1 MARSAVA
8 VENVSKRYLLGET
21 YSGSL
26 RDALTDSARRLVR
39 RTERRRDELWAL
51 RDVSLEVPEGQTVG
65 IIGRNGAGK
74 STLLKIITRI
84 TEPTTGVSRT
94 RGRVGSLLEVGTGF
108 HPELTGRENVY
119 LNGAILGMS
128 RREIGRHFEEIVEF
142 SGVERFIDTPVKRY
156 SSGMYLRLAFAVAA
170 HLECEIMLVDEV
182 LAVGDAEF
190 QRKCLGKMGGLEREG
205 RTVVFVSHNL
215 DSVARLC
222 RMTAWLDR
230 GQVKDYGPS
239 EEIVKSYLDA
249 TAVPGEHRTVEDRP
263 DEAVALRRLTVLG
276 PNGQPATTL
285 QRDLPFTVE
294 MGFTVREPV
303 PGLDFTVFVETLRG
317 VRVLDEGW
325 TDTNA
330 PRTAEPG
337 DYVARVSVPPILN
350 PGDYSLGFYFGSPY
364 GGIVSEEDVVR
375 FRLEGNSRGR
385 DGRLVQLN
393 LPWELERVGEP
404 LLTP

>member
-1 MARSAVA
+1 MTRNAVV
-8 VENVSKRYLLGET
+8 VENVSKRYLLGEHHG
-21 YSGSL
+21 GSL
-26 RDALTDSARRLVR
+26 RDALADSARRLVR
-39 RTERRRDELWAL
+39 RTDRSRDELWAL
-51 RDVSLEVPEGQTVG
+51 QDVSLEVPEGQTVG

-128 RREIGRHFEEIVEF
+128 RREIGRRFDEIVEF

-190 QRKCLGKMGGLEREG
+190 QRKCLGKMEGLEREG
-205 RTVVFVSHNL
+205 RTVVFVSHNV
-215 DSVARLC
+215 DSVLRLC

-230 GQVKDYGPS
+230 GKLREFGPS
-239 EEIVKSYLDA
+239 EDVVTSYLAA
-249 TAVPGEHRTVEDRP
+249 TAVPGVRRTLEERSG
-263 DEAVALRRLTVLG
+263 EAVALRELAVLTPDG
-276 PNGQPATTL
+276 EPATTL

-294 MGFTVREPV
+294 IAFTVRERV
-303 PGLDFTVFVETLRG
+303 PGLDFTVFIETLRG
-317 VRVLDEGW
+317 VRVLDEAW
-325 TDTNA
+325 TDRNA
-330 PRTAEPG
+330 ERTAEPG
-337 DYVARVSVPPILN
+337 DYVARIVVPPILN
-350 PGDYSLGFYFGSPY
+350 SGDYSVGFYFGSAY
-364 GGIVSEEDVVR
+364 GGITSEQDVVR
-375 FRLEGNSRGR
+375 FRLEGNANGRG
-385 DGRLVQLN
+385 DRLVQLN

>member
-1 MARSAVA
+1 MRNAIA
-8 VENVSKRYLLGET
+8 VENVSKRYQLGEQHNA
-21 YSGSL
+21 SL
-26 RDALTDSARRLVR
+26 RDALTESTRRLVR
-39 RTERRRDELWAL
+39 RTERTRDEIWAL
-51 RDVSLEVPEGQTVG
+51 RDVTLDVPEGQTVG

-84 TEPTTGVSRT
+84 TEPTSGVSRT

-108 HPELTGRENVY
+108 HPELTGRENIF

-128 RREIGRHFEEIVEF
+128 RREIERSFDEIVEF

-170 HLECEIMLVDEV
+170 HLQCEIMLVDEV

-190 QRKCLGKMGGLEREG
+190 QRKCLGKMGGLESEG

-215 DSVARLC
+215 DAVARLC

-230 GQVKDYGPS
+230 GALKEYGPS
-239 EEIVKSYLDA
+239 DAVVTSYLAA

-263 DEAVALRRLTVLG
+263 DEAVTLRRLTVLG
-276 PNGQPATTL
+276 PDDEPATTL

-294 MGFTVREPV
+294 MAFAVREPV
-303 PGLDFTVFVETLRG
+303 PGFNFTLFVETLRG

-325 TDTNA
+325 TDTNPA
-330 PRTAEPG
+330 RTAEPG
-337 DYVARVSVPPILN
+337 EYVARVSVPPILN
-350 PGDYSLGFYFGSPY
+350 AGDYSVGFYFGSPY
-364 GGIVSEEDVVR
+364 GGIISEEDVIR
-375 FRLEGNSRGR
+375 FRLEGNTKGR
-385 DGRLVQLN
+385 AERLVQLN
-393 LPWELERVGEP
+393 LPWELERVGEQ

>member
-1 MARSAVA
+1 MTRNAVA
-8 VENVSKRYLLGET
+8 VENVSKRYVLGE
-21 YSGSL
+21 YYGASL
-26 RDALTDSARRLVR
+26 RDALTESARRLVR

-51 RDVSLEVPEGQTVG
+51 RDVSIEVPEGQTLGLV
-65 IIGRNGAGK
+65 GRNGAGK

-84 TEPTTGVSRT
+84 TEPTSGVSRT

-108 HPELTGRENVY
+108 HPELTGRENVF

-128 RREIGRHFEEIVEF
+128 RREIRRYFDEIVEF

-170 HLECEIMLVDEV
+170 HLQCEIMLVDEV

-190 QRKCLGKMGGLEREG
+190 QRKCLGKMSGLEREG

-230 GQVKDYGPS
+230 GRVKEYGPS
-239 EEIVKSYLDA
+239 EDVVRSYLAA

-263 DEAVALRRLTVLG
+263 GEAVSLRRLAVLG
-276 PNGQPATTL
+276 PNGEQAATL
-285 QRDLPFTVE
+285 QRDLPFTIE
-294 MGFTVREPV
+294 MAFTVRERV
-303 PGLDFTVFVETLRG
+303 PGFNFTVFVETLRG

-330 PRTAEPG
+330 ARTAEPG
-337 DYVARVSVPPILN
+337 DYVARVAVPPILN
-350 PGDYSLGFYFGSPY
+350 PGDYSIGFYFGSPY
-364 GGIVSEEDVVR
+364 GGIISEEDVVR
-375 FRLEGNSRGR
+375 FRLEGNAKGR
-385 DGRLVQLN
+385 ADRLVQLN
-393 LPWELERVGEP
+393 LPWELEQVEKR